1 MFVVED
7 NPKSIIAEAY
17 KTLRTNIQYSSYD
30 RKLKAIV
37 VTSTQPG
44 EGKSLTIGNMA
55 LSFAQDNKKVVII
68 DCDLRRPTIHKKFG
82 IMNAKGIAEII
93 VGTST
98 IESVT
103 KKYKNNL
110 DIITAGKIPPNPSEM
125 LGSEKMK
132 NLIDELKE
140 IYDYILIDSP
150 PVLAV
155 TDAQIISTKVDG
167 VIFVSRYGVTKKD
180 KIALAKSQLSKV
192 NANVIGTILH
202 GITKENKI
210 YDYYDYYGED
220 ASGDK
225 KRKRGKH

>member
-7 NPKSIIAEAY
+7 NPKSIIAESY

-37 VTSTQPG
+37 VTSSQPG
-44 EGKSLTIGNMA
+44 EGKSLTVGNIA
-55 LSFAQDNKKVVII
+55 LSLVQDNKRVLVI

-82 IMNAKGIAEII
+82 IMNEKGIAEVI
-93 VGTST
+93 VGSST
-98 IESVT
+98 IYEVIKRY
-103 KKYKNNL
+103 KKL

-132 NLIDELKE
+132 NIINELKE

-155 TDAQIISTKVDG
+155 TDAQIISTIVDG
-167 VIFVSRYGVTKKD
+167 VIFVARYGIAKKD
-180 KIALAKSQLSKV
+180 KITLAKSQLNKV
-192 NANVIGTILH
+192 NANLIGTILH
-202 GITKENKI
+202 GITKGNKI

-220 ASGDK
+220 VSGNKK
-225 KRKRGKH
+225 KRRGKH